1 MTVAVDNRDSDLVFI
16 KKIELRNELNEKD
29 FKRIDRNLA
38 QNRILFIQTRLYF
51 ENHQEDLVTLRNT
64 MNQLKQI
71 CLRNGGSM
79 GRVGGDILVLT
90 PNPQIRL
97 F

>member
-16 KKIELRNELNEKD
+16 KKIELRDEKD

-38 QNRILFIQTRLYF
+38 QNRILFIQTKLYF

>member
-1 MTVAVDNRDSDLVFI
+1 MDNRDSDLVYI
-16 KKIELRNELNEKD
+16 KKIELRDEKD
-29 FKRIDRNLA
+29 FKRINQNLA
-38 QNRILFIQTRLYF
+38 QNRILFIQTKLYF

-79 GRVGGDILVLT
+79 GRVGEDILVLT